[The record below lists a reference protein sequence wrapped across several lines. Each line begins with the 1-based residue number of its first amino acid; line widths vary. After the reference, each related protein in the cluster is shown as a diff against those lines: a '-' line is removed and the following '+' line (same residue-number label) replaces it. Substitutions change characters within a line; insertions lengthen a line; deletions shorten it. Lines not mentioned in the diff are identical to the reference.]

1 LTYSVIA
8 GKTCS
13 PKATAHTFDSESN
26 KPESRNSQS
35 SSTWLEAV
43 LSNQLKKG
51 KALESS
57 SKMIS
62 KQEESS
68 YLWL

>member
-1 LTYSVIA
+1 LKYSVIA
-8 GKTCS
+8 GRTCS

-43 LSNQLKKG
+43 LSNQFKKWKSFG
-51 KALESS
+51 KQF
-57 SKMIS
+57 KTIS

-68 YLWL
+68 YLRL